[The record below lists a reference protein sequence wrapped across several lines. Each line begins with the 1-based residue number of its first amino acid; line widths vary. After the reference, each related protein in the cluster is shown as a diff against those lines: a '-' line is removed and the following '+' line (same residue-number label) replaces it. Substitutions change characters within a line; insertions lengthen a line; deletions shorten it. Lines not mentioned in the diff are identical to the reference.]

1 MLKKA
6 GLIAAASVAS
16 LVAVSPLA
24 YAGGT
29 GGDDAHLVGGAKTG
43 HDRGHDRGH
52 GQDHGQGHGHD
63 HGHHHGNQ
71 NSHGLGN
78 VGNGN
83 NINVPIQVC
92 NNDVQ
97 GQVGAVPVQ
106 DVAENPTFSP
116 LNGALG
122 LLGGADA
129 KQSSDSANTRACGQD
144 SGGAGYGNH

>member
-24 YAGGT
+24 FAGGI
-29 GGDDAHLVGGAKTG
+29 DDLAKS
-43 HDRGHDRGH
+43 
-52 GQDHGQGHGHD
+52 DHGSD
-63 HGHHHGNQ
+63 HGSDHSHVHGSNQ
-71 NSHGLGN
+71 NSDGLGN
-78 VGNGN
+78 GLNGN
-83 NINVPIQVC
+83 NLNAPIQAC

-97 GQVGAVPVQ
+97 GQVGLVPVQ
-106 DVAENPTFSP
+106 DVGENPTAAG

-122 LLGGADA
+122 ILGAG
-129 KQSSDSANTRACGQD
+129 SSEQHSDVANTRACGQD

>member
-24 YAGGT
+24 FAGGI
-29 GGDDAHLVGGAKTG
+29 DDLAGAD
-43 HDRGHDRGH
+43 HSHGH
-52 GQDHGQGHGHD
+52 GGHD
-63 HGHHHGNQ
+63 HGHSSGANQ

-78 VGNGN
+78 GLNGN
-83 NINVPIQVC
+83 NLNAPIQAC

-97 GQVGAVPVQ
+97 GQVGLVPVQ
-106 DVAENPTFSP
+106 DVGENPTAAG

-122 LLGGADA
+122 ILGVAESEQ
-129 KQSSDSANTRACGQD
+129 QSHVGNTRACGQD